1 MKVVGNC
8 WVIWLVGR
16 AQSGGNNS
24 AGPHIKENKDITI
37 GYFCQGIL
45 MLTNLVMDFN
55 YFYLESLIESILML
69 TNLALDFNYFCL
81 ESFFDEIWAIWL
93 LNCPIIIG
101 ILFFQKTQFPLS
113 ILPI

>member
-16 AQSGGNNS
+16 AQRGGNNS

-37 GYFCQGIL
+37 GYFCQG
-45 MLTNLVMDFN
+45 
-55 YFYLESLIESILML
+55 ILML

-113 ILPI
+113 ILLI